1 MLQTPVTTTS
11 VYAALLAF
19 LFLGLS
25 IYVMAAR
32 RRGRVNLGEGTSESL
47 KRRIRAHGN
56 FAEYTPIALILMAL
70 MELQGAG
77 AFMLNLIGLLL
88 LAGRVAHAVGFGRV
102 PENMLLRAVG
112 MVLTMLAIALA
123 ALGLL
128 LIAVFG

>member
-11 VYAALLAF
+11 IYAALLAF
-19 LFLGLS
+19 LFLALS
-25 IYVMAAR
+25 IRVMLAR
-32 RRGRVNLGEGTSESL
+32 RRGRVNLGEGTSEGL

-70 MELQGAG
+70 LELQGAG
-77 AFMLNLIGLLL
+77 GFMLNLIGLLL

-102 PENMLLRAVG
+102 PENLALRG
-112 MVLTMLAIALA
+112 IGIVLTMLAIILA
-123 ALGLL
+123 GLGLL

>member
-1 MLQTPVTTTS
+1 MLQTPVTTTT

-19 LFLGLS
+19 LFLALS
-25 IYVMAAR
+25 IRVMAAR
-32 RRGRVNLGEGTSESL
+32 RRVRVNLGEGTSEDL

-70 MELQGAG
+70 LELQGAG
-77 AFMLNLIGLLL
+77 GFMLNLIGLLL
-88 LAGRVAHAVGFGRV
+88 LAGRVAHAVGFGRM
-102 PENMLLRAVG
+102 PENLSLRAIG
-112 MVLTMLAIALA
+112 MVLTMAAIVLA